1 MDSNHM
7 VDEPTW
13 QGGELSNQKNH
24 MWALAGI
31 RKTEEKIK
39 EKLAFQSQDFPLK
52 SLSRHRPRL
61 SFLSTLVVKQTELS
75 IHF

>member
-24 MWALAGI
+24 MWALARI
-31 RKTEEKIK
+31 RTEEKIK

-61 SFLSTLVVKQTELS
+61 SFLSIPAVKQTELS